1 MSRMSTALAKLS
13 GEAFRRFDSALSK
26 LDSWQNRV
34 TGFGTDRDKTTYSE
48 FLPFTP
54 LSDQVLSNLYHG
66 DDIAQ
71 RIVDIIPQELYRK
84 GFEADVGKPEDTTAL
99 GDKLKALGA
108 REKFQEAERW
118 GRLYGGAAVLIGA
131 DDGRPASTP
140 LQPEKARDVRYL
152 YVIDRRLLWPLT
164 WYEEHGHEKLGRP
177 ETYLV
182 SPTLRATGG
191 MQAVHESR
199 LILFGGAE
207 TGCHERER
215 LNGWDLSVLQRP
227 YEIIRSFN
235 TGWKAVEILLTD
247 ANQAVFKM
255 SGLAEILAADDGGA
269 RAKRR
274 MEVIDL
280 FRSVLRAIVV
290 EAGTETESAEDF
302 TRHSVSFDSIP
313 QTLDK
318 FMLRLAAAA
327 KMPVTILM
335 GQSPAGMNAT
345 GESDFRWFYDS
356 IESEQNNDVAPKV
369 RRLVDVIL
377 ATRESPVKSKPASV
391 TIKFPPLWSETP
403 QQAATT
409 RKILIEG
416 DDIAIASGQLL
427 PEEAALSRFRPEGF
441 GSEIKLSNEALQVR
455 EDVLKSSLTGMT
467 PEPDG
472 DDVPPVNLAPTDIAA
487 ALKVNEVRASQ
498 GFGPLTLED
507 GSLDPDGMTS
517 LAAYKAKLAA
527 AGQAPAPGT
536 ELPSEVEPATPEDEA
551 LERTDSADLCD
562 MLATHPRCVIAGGPR
577 TGKSTLA
584 VRAGERYGRKVR
596 YADSLVGT
604 HEWSDASAE
613 VATWLDDPG
622 DWIVEGVATP
632 RALRKWLAA
641 NPGKKLDATVVWL
654 RSPIQVQSKGQQ
666 TMTSGVAKV
675 WRAVKPELEK
685 RGVTIIERDT

>member
-1 MSRMSTALAKLS
+1 MSTALAKLS
-13 GEAFRRFDSALSK
+13 GEAFRRFDSAISK
-26 LDSWQNRV
+26 FDSWQNRV

-71 RIVDIIPQELYRK
+71 RIVDIVPQELYRK
-84 GFEADVGKPEDTTAL
+84 GFEVDVGKPEDTTAL
-99 GDKLKALGA
+99 GEKLKTLGA

-140 LQPEKARDVRYL
+140 LQPERARDVRYL

-164 WYEEHGHEKLGRP
+164 WYGEHGHEKLGRP

-182 SPTLRATGG
+182 SPSFRAANG

-207 TGCHERER
+207 TGQHERER

-255 SGLAEILAADDGGA
+255 SGLAEALASEEATTQVT
-269 RAKRR
+269 KRR
-274 MEVIDL
+274 MEVMDL
-280 FRSVLRAIVV
+280 FRSVARAIVV
-290 EAGTETESAEDF
+290 DAGTESEGAEDF

-409 RKILIEG
+409 RKILLEG

-441 GSEIKLSNEALQVR
+441 GSEIKLSDEARQVR
-455 EDVLKSSLTGMT
+455 EDVLKSSLTGMI

-507 GSLDPDGMTS
+507 GSRDPDGTMS
-517 LAAYKAKLAA
+517 LAAYKTKLAA
-527 AGQAPAPGT
+527 IGQAPAPGT
-536 ELPSEVEPATPEDEA
+536 ELPEEV
-551 LERTDSADLCD
+551 LERTDAADICD
-562 MLATHPRCVIAGGPR
+562 MLSAHPRCVIAGGPR

-584 VRAGERYGRKVR
+584 VRAGERYGRQVR
-596 YADSLVGT
+596 YADSLVGS

-654 RSPIQVQSKGQQ
+654 RKPIQVQSKGQQ
-666 TMTSGVAKV
+666 SMTRGVEAV
-675 WRAVKPELEK
+675 WRAVKQELDK